1 MPEFQTFK
9 DLNITFKPHPVTG
22 DLTVKKDEA
31 DIKQSVANLLS
42 TMKGER
48 LFNPQIGSNLER
60 LLFEPLDAAS
70 VTTLQK
76 EITFTIETFE
86 PRVSMNEI
94 TVFIDYENNGYD
106 VELLLNIIGRE
117 DDPPIEVQFFLER
130 SR

>member
-60 LLFEPLDAAS
+60 LLFEPLDAAT

-94 TVFIDYENNGYD
+94 TVFIDYENNGYE
-106 VELLLNIIGRE
+106 VELILNIVGRE
-117 DDPPIEVQFFLER
+117 DDPPIDVQFFLER